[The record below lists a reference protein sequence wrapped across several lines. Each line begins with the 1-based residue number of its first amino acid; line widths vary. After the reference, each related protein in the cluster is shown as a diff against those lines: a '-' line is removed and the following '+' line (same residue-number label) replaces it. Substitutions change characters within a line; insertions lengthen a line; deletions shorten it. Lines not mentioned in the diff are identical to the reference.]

1 MDERLYSETRREM
14 TRMQNAHLRLGRLKY
29 RRNSGKTDTKISVHV
44 DRYVGDG
51 DDAHLISLF
60 GGDSEVGAI
69 TAAIHEKHTFTVTFL
84 DGSEK
89 VVGFGPD
96 AICYRGSINLQ
107 GRKQALRHL
116 VAVSTS
122 LHANGSAG
130 RTLILHLGPDTR
142 ELAWATLVSFLGLP
156 ADPRWS
162 GPILEAIGAE
172 KKIERLDGIA
182 CTPAAIHG
190 SRDELLARLGQAR
203 SMGLLLFPEKNGP
216 VLWPRYTIGQAL
228 KAASLATSSD
238 ARVCHPAHE

>member
-1 MDERLYSETRREM
+1 MR
-14 TRMQNAHLRLGRLKY
+14 NAHLRLGRLEY

-44 DRYVGDG
+44 DRYVGEG

-84 DGSEK
+84 DGSQK
-89 VVGFGPD
+89 VIGFGPD

-107 GRKQALRHL
+107 GRKQTLRHL
-116 VAVSTS
+116 IAVSTS

-130 RTLILHLGPDTR
+130 RTFILHLGADTR

-162 GPILEAIGAE
+162 APILEAMWAE
-172 KKIERLDGIA
+172 KKIRLLDGIG

-190 SRDELLARLGQAR
+190 TRDELLARLGQAR
-203 SMGLLLFPEKNGP
+203 SLGLLPFPEKNGA
-216 VLWPRYTIGQAL
+216 VLWPRYTICQAL
-228 KAASLATSSD
+228 EASSLAS
-238 ARVCHPAHE
+238 C

>member
-1 MDERLYSETRREM
+1 
-14 TRMQNAHLRLGRLKY
+14 MQNAHLRLGRLEY
-29 RRNSGKTDTKISVHV
+29 RRSSGRTDTKISVHV
-44 DRYVGDG
+44 DRYVGER

-84 DGSEK
+84 DGTQK

-96 AICYRGSINLQ
+96 AICYRGSLNLQ

-116 VAVSTS
+116 IAVSTS

-130 RTLILHLGPDTR
+130 RTFILHLGPGAR
-142 ELAWATLVSFLGLP
+142 ELAWATLVSLLGLP

-162 GPILEAIGAE
+162 GPILEAMWAE
-172 KKIERLDGIA
+172 KKIRRLDGIG
-182 CTPAAIHG
+182 CTPAAIQ
-190 SRDELLARLGQAR
+190 STRDELLARLGQAR
-203 SMGLLLFPEKNGP
+203 SLGLLPFPEKNGP

-228 KAASLATSSD
+228 EASSLAG
-238 ARVCHPAHE
+238 C

>member
-1 MDERLYSETRREM
+1 
-14 TRMQNAHLRLGRLKY
+14 MQNAHLRLGRLEY
-29 RRNSGKTDTKISVHV
+29 RRHSGKTDTKISVHV
-44 DRYVGDG
+44 DRYVGEG

-84 DGSEK
+84 DGSQK
-89 VVGFGPD
+89 VIGFGPD

-116 VAVSTS
+116 IAVSTS

-130 RTLILHLGPDTR
+130 RTFILHLGPDTR

-162 GPILEAIGAE
+162 APILEAMWAE
-172 KKIERLDGIA
+172 KKIRLLDGIG

-190 SRDELLARLGQAR
+190 TRDELLARLGQAR
-203 SMGLLLFPEKNGP
+203 SLGLLPFPEENGP
-216 VLWPRYTIGQAL
+216 VLWPSYTIGQAH
-228 KAASLATSSD
+228 KAASLAMSSE
-238 ARVCHPAHE
+238 A

>member
-1 MDERLYSETRREM
+1 
-14 TRMQNAHLRLGRLKY
+14 MQNAHLRMGRLEY

-44 DRYVGDG
+44 DRYVGEG

-84 DGSEK
+84 DGSQK

-96 AICYRGSINLQ
+96 AICYRGSVNLQ

-116 VAVSTS
+116 IAVSAS

-130 RTLILHLGPDTR
+130 RTFILHLAPDTR

-162 GPILEAIGAE
+162 SPILEAMWAE
-172 KKIERLDGIA
+172 KKIQRLDGIG

-190 SRDELLARLGQAR
+190 SRDDLLARLGQAR
-203 SMGLLLFPEKNGP
+203 SLGLLPFPEKNGP

-228 KAASLATSSD
+228 RAASLAMSSD
-238 ARVCHPAHE
+238 A

>member
-1 MDERLYSETRREM
+1 
-14 TRMQNAHLRLGRLKY
+14 MQNAHLRMGRLEY
-29 RRNSGKTDTKISVHV
+29 RRRIQGRRTPRSPCTWIATLARGA
-44 DRYVGDG
+44 
-51 DDAHLISLF
+51 DAHLISLF
-60 GGDSEVGAI
+60 GGDAEVGAI

-84 DGSEK
+84 DGSQK

-116 VAVSTS
+116 IAVSTS

-130 RTLILHLGPDTR
+130 RTFILHLGPDTR

-162 GPILEAIGAE
+162 GPILEAMWAE
-172 KKIERLDGIA
+172 KKIQLLDGIG

-190 SRDELLARLGQAR
+190 ITRRLAGATWAGTISGAAAVSREKWSCALAQVHDR
-203 SMGLLLFPEKNGP
+203 
-216 VLWPRYTIGQAL
+216 
-228 KAASLATSSD
+228 ASAEGVFSVND
-238 ARVCHPAHE
+238 Q

>member
-1 MDERLYSETRREM
+1 
-14 TRMQNAHLRLGRLKY
+14 MQNAHLRMGRLEY

-51 DDAHLISLF
+51 DDSHLISLF
-60 GGDSEVGAI
+60 GGDAEVGAI
-69 TAAIHEKHTFTVTFL
+69 TAAIHEKQTFTVIFP
-84 DGSEK
+84 DGREK

-116 VAVSTS
+116 IAVSTS

-130 RTLILHLGPDTR
+130 RTFIFHLGPDTR

-162 GPILEAIGAE
+162 GPILEAMWAE
-172 KKIERLDGIA
+172 KKIQRLDGIG
-182 CTPAAIHG
+182 CTPAAIRG
-190 SRDELLARLGQAR
+190 SRDDLLARVGQAR
-203 SMGLLLFPEKNGP
+203 FLGLLPFPEENGP

-238 ARVCHPAHE
+238 A

>member
-1 MDERLYSETRREM
+1 
-14 TRMQNAHLRLGRLKY
+14 MQNAHLRMGRLEY
-29 RRNSGKTDTKISVHV
+29 RRSRGKTDTRISVHV
-44 DRYVGDG
+44 DRYVGEG
-51 DDAHLISLF
+51 EDAHLISLF
-60 GGDSEVGAI
+60 GGDAEVGAI
-69 TAAIHEKHTFTVTFL
+69 TAAIHERHTFTMMFP
-84 DGSEK
+84 DRREK

-96 AICYRGSINLQ
+96 AICYRGSLNLQ

-116 VAVSTS
+116 IAISSS

-130 RTLILHLGPDTR
+130 RTFILQLGPDTR

-162 GPILEAIGAE
+162 GPILETMWAE
-172 KKIERLDGIA
+172 KKIQLLDGIG

-203 SMGLLLFPEKNGP
+203 SLGVLLFPEKNGP

-228 KAASLATSSD
+228 KAASLAMSSD
-238 ARVCHPAHE
+238 T